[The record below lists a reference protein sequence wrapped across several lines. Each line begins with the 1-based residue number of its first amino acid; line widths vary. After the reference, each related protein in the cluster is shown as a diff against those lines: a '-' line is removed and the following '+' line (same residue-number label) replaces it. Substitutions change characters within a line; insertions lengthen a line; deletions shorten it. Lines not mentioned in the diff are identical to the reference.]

1 MFAEG
6 SFSASGGDNY
16 YRCSWVTAEAGYNVI
31 IVHGYREH
39 CLRYAPVADF
49 LNAGGYNVFTY
60 DQLGHGKSPGKK
72 AYIERFDRLVGD
84 LESYLKY
91 VTPELQGKP
100 TFVIAHSMG
109 GLVFTRYLETRAWR
123 PRAAV
128 FSSPFLQVQ
137 DVSPVL
143 LAVAGV
149 LSRWTPWLPV
159 AGLDGNAISRD
170 PEVVRQYESD
180 PLNGHGPIVARS
192 GAEITAAVA
201 QARAEMGKITL
212 PVYIIHGTD
221 DRLAPCGA
229 SRFLHEH
236 VASAD
241 KTLRIYEDGYHELFN
256 DLEKDTVLREM
267 RDWLDSHR

>member
-6 SFSASGGDNY
+6 RFSASGGEDY
-16 YRCSWVTAEAGYNVI
+16 YRCSWTTADAGCNVVI
-31 IVHGYREH
+31 IHGYREH
-39 CLRYAPVADF
+39 CLRYEHVAAF

-72 AYIERFDRLVGD
+72 AYIERFGLLVDD
-84 LESYLKY
+84 LESYLEY
-91 VTPELQGKP
+91 LTPELQGKP

-109 GLVFTRYLETRAWR
+109 GLVFTRFLETRAWR

-137 DVSPVL
+137 EVSPVL

-159 AGLDGNAISRD
+159 AGLDAKSISRD
-170 PEVVRQYESD
+170 PAVVRQYEND

-212 PVYIIHGTD
+212 PLYIIHGKD

-229 SRFLHEH
+229 SQYLYDHA
-236 VASAD
+236 ASAD
-241 KTLRIYEDGYHELFN
+241 KTLRLYDDGYHELFN
-256 DLEKDTVLREM
+256 DLEKDTVLRGV
-267 RDWLDSHR
+267 RDWIDSRR